1 MIFTCDS
8 AEIRSLDRG
17 QVLTF
22 LTHECTAAVV
32 PYLEHIIYNWNEDA
46 PKFHEALGQHY
57 ISKVKQLQR
66 DYISILG
73 EDEHVAPAGEEEG
86 ELGEYRCKLQ
96 RFLQTSTAY
105 SPEKLLVQLRHN
117 CKFYRL
123 QFLLFI
129 FHLIFFFFIIY
140 LFRLFSIR
148 NYILKQ
154 ILLHLFQIIMK

>member
-1 MIFTCDS
+1 
-8 AEIRSLDRG
+8 
-17 QVLTF
+17 
-22 LTHECTAAVV
+22 
-32 PYLEHIIYNWNEDA
+32 EHIIYNWNEDA

-117 CKFYRL
+117 SLYEERALLLGRL
-123 QFLLFI
+123 KRHQQALA
-129 FHLIFFFFIIY
+129 IY
-140 LFRLFSIR
+140 TQ
-148 NYILKQ
+148 ILKNYKAAEKYCMDCYEPNDPERSKIFL
-154 ILLHLFQIIMK
+154 ILLQMYTN